1 MYLHPHLYVYLIG
14 FFIPVANPIPP
25 NITGGIAM
33 SKQPTEPAIDK
44 TCAPRGVRA
53 ARTRWKYACQ
63 IKLEKISNKSNLQ
76 K

>member
-1 MYLHPHLYVYLIG
+1 MQVFTPTLVCSPHWFL
-14 FFIPVANPIPP
+14 IPVENPMPP

-63 IKLEKISNKSNLQ
+63 IKLEQLFVTNH
-76 K
+76 